1 MRLGAFLTE
10 ALGQAL
16 DEADNERIWA
26 LARERL
32 VIAEAELEKADSDDA
47 KASLEGQIEV
57 CKLILGIDDENTGDG
72 AEDASKED
80 DLGDPLEG
88 VMAHLLPVVDQLC
101 DLVVRYRED
110 KMPSIGWAM
119 IERVTNNWS
128 AYLERMEKER
138 QELRREQRKP
148 GYHRRD
154 LGG

>member
-1 MRLGAFLTE
+1 
-10 ALGQAL
+10 
-16 DEADNERIWA
+16 
-26 LARERL
+26 
-32 VIAEAELEKADSDDA
+32 
-47 KASLEGQIEV
+47 
-57 CKLILGIDDENTGDG
+57 LILGIDDENAGDG

-119 IERVTNNWS
+119 VERFTTNWS